1 VLKLLNYFTE
11 TYLDPDICLFNRN
24 MWNHF
29 NTDGA
34 RTINHLEGWHA
45 ALNKAIGRTKPNIF
59 ILIKELKN
67 QQTNFELDLIAQ
79 KNCIRPQN
87 MKTKYR
93 KLKERLSFAK
103 ERLQN
108 GAICILEYLDD
119 IMFHFHLEN
128 RRT

>member
-1 VLKLLNYFTE
+1 
-11 TYLDPDICLFNRN
+11 

-34 RTINHLEGWHA
+34 RTISHLEGWHA
-45 ALNKAIGRTKPNIF
+45 ALDKAVGRPKPNIF

-79 KNCIRPQN
+79 KNCNRPQK
-87 MKTKYR
+87 MKTKHK
-93 KLKERLSFAK
+93 KLEERLSFAK

-108 GAICILEYLDD
+108 GAISILEYMDA
-119 IMFHFHLEN
+119 IMFHLHL
-128 RRT
+128 